1 VEQLEKQAEKV
12 FSDFQLCLLSA
23 DKGEGKESNFG
34 DMFANLNAYQYRA
47 MVIADFNLQK
57 YRYIIANYD
66 ILEITQMFVWKT
78 SYKMMQNGL

>member
-1 VEQLEKQAEKV
+1 MEQLEKQAEKV
-12 FSDFQLCLLSA
+12 LANFQLCLLSA
-23 DKGEGKESNFG
+23 EKGESKESSFG
-34 DMFANLNAYQYRA
+34 DMFNELASYQYHA
-47 MVIADFNLQK
+47 MILSDFNLPK